1 MEPGVQQM
9 KPSDIV
15 KSDHLADLVCHDDQ
29 MTIWCD
35 EVLGTLSINGFLRD
49 DMTCDDLVDL
59 RWHIKQEIKSVV
71 ASAFAHPEI
80 IS

>member
-1 MEPGVQQM
+1 MQSM

-15 KSDHLADLVCHDDQ
+15 KADQLADLVCHDDQ

-49 DMTCDDLVDL
+49 NMTYDDMVDL
-59 RWHIKQEIKSVV
+59 RWHIKREIKALV
-71 ASAFAHPEI
+71 AGAFSHPEI